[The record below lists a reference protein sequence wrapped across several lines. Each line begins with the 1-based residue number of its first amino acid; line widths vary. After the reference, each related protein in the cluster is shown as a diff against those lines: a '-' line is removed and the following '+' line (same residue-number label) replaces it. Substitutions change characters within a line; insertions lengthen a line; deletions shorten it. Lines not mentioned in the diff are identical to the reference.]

1 MWQGAQRHKAPEAG
15 GSVASALLLFAY
27 QLLASLFACVL
38 PSSWAVA
45 FPSAARSKKERITL
59 QKGSQ
64 HPTCFLPD
72 GAAERSAAP
81 RLMMRTDACA
91 HPRGPAGRPPH
102 VRGVAAALA
111 AARARARAH

>member
-1 MWQGAQRHKAPEAG
+1 MQGAQRHKAPEAG

-27 QLLASLFACVL
+27 QLLASSFACVL

-64 HPTCFLPD
+64 HPTCFLCRT
-72 GAAERSAAP
+72 ERRSAP
-81 RLMMRTDACA
+81 PDDEDRGDACA
-91 HPRGPAGRPPH
+91 HTHPH
-102 VRGVAAALA
+102 VRGCVAAG
-111 AARARARAH
+111 RAPAPARAH